1 MHTESLVTLSSHPE
15 PARPVRRLPP
25 WLKRPMPSGAT
36 YSRTVGIVA
45 ESHVATV
52 CEEARCPNRSE
63 CWSAGTATFM
73 IMGDH
78 CTRRCAFCSVTTERP
93 EALADDE
100 PDRLAAAAAAMEL
113 THVVITAVARDD
125 VPDEGADHF
134 ARCVG
139 AVRARLPGA
148 TVEVLPADMHA
159 RPDCIARLCD
169 ARPDVYNHNIET
181 VPRLTPDVRPQARY
195 ERSLDVFRVICR
207 VDDAMVTKSGIMVG
221 LGETRDE
228 LRRTF
233 GDLIDVGVQMLTVGQ
248 YLQPTATH
256 RPVTRYYHPEEFDA
270 LADDARAAGF
280 DAVASG
286 PFVRSSY
293 HAGQLLEAVTRRRN
307 ARDYGHRS

>member
-100 PDRLAAAAAAMEL
+100 PDRLAAAAAAMGL
-113 THVVITAVARDD
+113 THVVITAVARDA
-125 VPDEGADHF
+125 VPAEGADHF
-134 ARCVG
+134 PRCGG
-139 AVRARLPGA
+139 AGRASRCSCRRDMLPPSRHLRG
-148 TVEVLPADMHA
+148 
-159 RPDCIARLCD
+159 RPG
-169 ARPDVYNHNIET
+169 
-181 VPRLTPDVRPQARY
+181 
-195 ERSLDVFRVICR
+195 S
-207 VDDAMVTKSGIMVG
+207 
-221 LGETRDE
+221 
-228 LRRTF
+228 
-233 GDLIDVGVQMLTVGQ
+233 
-248 YLQPTATH
+248 
-256 RPVTRYYHPEEFDA
+256 A
-270 LADDARAAGF
+270 LAA
-280 DAVASG
+280 
-286 PFVRSSY
+286 
-293 HAGQLLEAVTRRRN
+293 
-307 ARDYGHRS
+307 